1 MGHWRSVGPA
11 VRSIGH
17 RRETWPS
24 SWERDPQL
32 DTTKQHF
39 PFSSALVS
47 NAGQRHVD
55 VDIPPTTLRN
65 VPLKLLRDLLQEL
78 EIVSTQLLFVL
89 GQQDFFEIQR
99 LRDPAQHEDFIR
111 KGVAM
116 KGVFMPP
123 DSSEKPFVCVDGHWE
138 ISIFLK

>member
-1 MGHWRSVGPA
+1 MGHWRSAGPA
-11 VRSIGH
+11 VQSIGH

-55 VDIPPTTLRN
+55 VGPSPAALRN
-65 VPLKLLRDLLQEL
+65 VSFEFLRDLLQKQ
-78 EIVSTQLLFVL
+78 EIVSTQLPFVL
-89 GQQDFFEIQR
+89 GHQDFSEVQR
-99 LRDPAQHEDFIR
+99 LRDPAQHEDLPSE
-111 KGVAM
+111 GMAM
-116 KGVFMPP
+116 EGTLVSPNP
-123 DSSEKPFVCVDGHWE
+123 SEKPFVCVSGHWE
-138 ISIFLK
+138 ISNFLK